1 MKKKI
6 RPSSNIIDSIGKNL
20 IIDEISAIVELIK
33 NSYDADAEN
42 VIINLEKNGEDLIIT
57 IEDDGHGM
65 SLKTVEDN
73 WMVPATS
80 YKKNNKYSPLKNR
93 RVLGEK
99 GLGRYSV
106 AILGNFLRLETIKDN
121 EKTTL
126 ELDWDNIKKYKYLDE
141 IEFDINTQKT
151 CEKNGTKLIIKKK
164 NYSIWSENKK
174 LELEKELRKLLSP
187 VTTLKDTFKVF
198 LSFKNFEIYTSND
211 KETKII
217 TEKTEILS
225 YDLFE
230 YYDYKIIAN
239 IDENMVINYSIY
251 SENNKLLKQEKISKE
266 ETEKILSKDGANFPG
281 PFSLE
286 FRVFN
291 REPSVI
297 SSMYEELKKE
307 NENLG
312 KAEVRKLLNEL
323 SGISIYKNRFRIR
336 PYGEERYD
344 WLELNK
350 RRYLNPTFRVSNSQI
365 NGIITLSDETFLIEK
380 SARDGLQEDE
390 NFKGLKIIT
399 LEILSKLEIEKFQN
413 KKQENKEN
421 SHENS
426 LFDNLGKFDK
436 FRENMKKVT
445 SNLSED
451 TQEKIVKIID
461 EKEKED
467 LKNVTKIQDLIVKY
481 EKHVTLGKIVN
492 RIIHEGRKPISFFK
506 NGCNFLKRE
515 TKKFLQTQSE
525 ESRNKIIQK
534 TNEFEEQTNK
544 IAKLFKSIEP
554 LSSQRRQNSKET
566 NLKETIMKSLAVYEA
581 EFKEVKLE
589 TNLEDISAIVVD
601 SEIQTALT
609 NILENSLYWM
619 NESEKPK
626 KLIINLFKTKNNK
639 AKIEIIDSGPGILE
653 DDIKS
658 KIIFEPGFTRKNNG
672 TGLGLSIAGEAL
684 KRNGFQLQIM
694 NYSEGAYLIM
704 EEI

>member
-297 SSMYEELKKE
+297 SSM
-307 NENLG
+307 
-312 KAEVRKLLNEL
+312 
-323 SGISIYKNRFRIR
+323 
-336 PYGEERYD
+336 
-344 WLELNK
+344 
-350 RRYLNPTFRVSNSQI
+350 
-365 NGIITLSDETFLIEK
+365 
-380 SARDGLQEDE
+380 
-390 NFKGLKIIT
+390 
-399 LEILSKLEIEKFQN
+399 
-413 KKQENKEN
+413 
-421 SHENS
+421 
-426 LFDNLGKFDK
+426 
-436 FRENMKKVT
+436 
-445 SNLSED
+445 
-451 TQEKIVKIID
+451 
-461 EKEKED
+461 
-467 LKNVTKIQDLIVKY
+467 
-481 EKHVTLGKIVN
+481 
-492 RIIHEGRKPISFFK
+492 
-506 NGCNFLKRE
+506 
-515 TKKFLQTQSE
+515 
-525 ESRNKIIQK
+525 
-534 TNEFEEQTNK
+534 
-544 IAKLFKSIEP
+544 
-554 LSSQRRQNSKET
+554 
-566 NLKETIMKSLAVYEA
+566 
-581 EFKEVKLE
+581 
-589 TNLEDISAIVVD
+589 
-601 SEIQTALT
+601 
-609 NILENSLYWM
+609 
-619 NESEKPK
+619 
-626 KLIINLFKTKNNK
+626 
-639 AKIEIIDSGPGILE
+639 
-653 DDIKS
+653 
-658 KIIFEPGFTRKNNG
+658 
-672 TGLGLSIAGEAL
+672 
-684 KRNGFQLQIM
+684 
-694 NYSEGAYLIM
+694 
-704 EEI
+704 